1 MLEHPFGPLSLAPPL
16 IAIVLAIWWKNV
28 LPALFVGIWVGATIL
43 AAGQPP
49 APEPGESDIVT
60 AAASQPAEPKFDA
73 RRLNPWTGL
82 KRMLN
87 PLAIEQLASA
97 DHVQVFLFTL
107 LLGSTIGVMS
117 RSGGSAAVV
126 SRLARYV
133 HSRRGGQVTTWLAG
147 LLLFIDDYANAILVG
162 GTMLPVT
169 DRLRISREKL
179 AFIVDATSAPVAGMA
194 VISTWAAFEISQ
206 IGSGFEQAG
215 RNVDAFQ
222 FFIETIPYRFYPIL
236 MLLFVF
242 AIAWTGRDFG
252 QMLRAER
259 EALDAPPEQDEVATT
274 DHGSR
279 RHLMRNA
286 LIPFAVLIG
295 VLAWAF
301 ADDWA
306 RNGEFKESVPSLVL
320 ASFVA
325 SLSAVVSVL
334 VWRTMKLTE
343 AMEAWIDG
351 AKSMFNAIVILTL
364 AWMIAASCGDEGL
377 NTATYLADLLGDQL
391 APGWLPAV
399 AFLLSAAVSFATGTS
414 YGTMGLLIPLFAALA
429 CQMLDTGPQVPLDDT
444 ILLATIGS
452 VLAGSIFGDHCSPIS
467 DTTVLSSAASQCDHL
482 QHVATQM
489 PYALTVGGIT
499 LVLGCIPIGFG
510 VNVWVCLALQ
520 AIGIVAVVRL
530 VGRRPEAAKDGL

>member
-28 LPALFVGIWVGATIL
+28 LPALFVGIWVGATIF
-43 AAGQPP
+43 AAGQPQEP
-49 APEPGESDIVT
+49 DPGESENAT
-60 AAASQPAEPKFDA
+60 AAASQPAEPKFDS

-133 HSRRGGQVTTWLAG
+133 HSRRGGQVTTWFAG

-162 GTMLPVT
+162 GTMRPVT

-194 VISTWAAFEISQ
+194 VVSTWAAFEISQ

-242 AIAWTGRDFG
+242 AITWTGRDFG

-259 EALDAPPEQDEVATT
+259 EALDAPPEQDDVATT

-279 RHLMRNA
+279 RDLMRNA

-306 RNGEFKESVPSLVL
+306 RNGEFRESVQSLVL

-364 AWMIAASCGDEGL
+364 AWMIAAICGDEGL